1 MFDNTLLKMWIFR
14 TLVWDGLVRTKASQ
28 QRFDNVVKN
37 NMPSCYDEAG
47 YNILQSHLRSDEEF
61 LTQIL
66 YWLLDKHDVF
76 RSKFCETLKIAA
88 SCRFLA
94 ETPEDVN
101 RFDLRI
107 VDGNGAFY
115 GIIECK
121 KEADFNPAKDGKYQD
136 QITKYKEFLQEE
148 FGDQAEARLFTIT
161 KYPAAADK
169 VRNAHSWYEV
179 YTLLDQVENERIRND
194 VKEVFQY
201 MRLDCKDFFEPE
213 FSRKELV
220 GEIKNFIEIY
230 RSKNMQLHGN
240 RTSDKATGFFNFT
253 VYFPEKCTRLEGDGS
268 RYLYAIPSLNIEC
281 SGYLLGCKQQKES
294 RDILLQLRASILP
307 RSGSTVRVSPLIV
320 NGCAEAIKANNWQ
333 LTIPP
338 EYCKEPFLSAISYPG
353 AANSISEFMARAGDF
368 IHSAIEE
375 FAKQTEQ

>member
-1 MFDNTLLKMWIFR
+1 MLDNTLLKMWIFR
-14 TLVWDGLVRTKASQ
+14 TLVWDGLIRTKASR

-37 NMPSCYDEAG
+37 NMPMCYDETG

-76 RSKFCETLKIAA
+76 RSKFCETLKIAE

-107 VDGNGAFY
+107 VDGNGDFY

-121 KEADFNPAKDGKYQD
+121 KEAGFNPAKDGKYQD
-136 QITKYKEFLQEE
+136 QITKYKEFLQKE

-161 KYPAAADK
+161 KYPVTADK
-169 VRNAHSWYEV
+169 VKNAHSWYEV
-179 YTLLDQVENERIRND
+179 YTLLDEVENERIRND

-201 MRLDCKDFFEPE
+201 MHLDCKDFFEPE

-220 GEIKNFIEIY
+220 SEIKNFIEIY
-230 RSKNMQLHGN
+230 RKENMQLHGN
-240 RTSDKATGFFNFT
+240 RTGDNATGFFNFT
-253 VYFPEKCTRLEGDGS
+253 VYYPKECKLLEGNGS
-268 RYLYAIPSLNIEC
+268 RYLYAFPSLNIEC

-294 RDILLQLRASILP
+294 RDILLQLRASILTQ
-307 RSGSTVRVSPLIV
+307 SGSEIQISPQIV
-320 NGCAEAIKANNWQ
+320 NGCAKVAEANNWQ
-333 LTIPP
+333 RIIPQ
-338 EYCKEPFLSAISYPG
+338 EYCREPFLSPISYPG
-353 AANSISEFMARAGDF
+353 SANSISEFMARAGDF
-368 IHSAIEE
+368 INSAIQE
-375 FAKQTEQ
+375 FAKQTQ